1 MKKMVVRISGLAL
14 ISAVVLITLYGSA
27 ASPGFDV
34 PQGVL
39 GGGGDQLAS
48 AHFGVRGTVGQSGV
62 GTSGSVSYGG
72 NIGYWYLPATTVTAV
87 DDGPDLPRDYSL
99 DQNYPNPFNPATTIR
114 FALPKPSHVTLTI
127 YDVDGRLVTTLVD
140 KQMPPGVHKAIFDAS
155 SLSSGVYFYRI
166 ETEGFVRSKKLILLK

>member
-1 MKKMVVRISGLAL
+1 MNAQEDNSRFTIEDERENADSLYLAD
-14 ISAVVLITLYGSA
+14 AEQPIT
-27 ASPGFDV
+27 
-34 PQGVL
+34 
-39 GGGGDQLAS
+39 
-48 AHFGVRGTVGQSGV
+48 
-62 GTSGSVSYGG
+62 
-72 NIGYWYLPATTVTAV
+72 
-87 DDGPDLPRDYSL
+87 DYSL